1 MTFEAAG
8 LFGLNTPVK
17 PRLPRRPDPCGRTHG
32 GEGLGSLR
40 CSVCKDKRAEHAAA
54 DLALAAQVREPSQGR
69 FTDWYCRVVG
79 RTPKPNPHAA
89 LIANAISTRPWK
101 A

>member
-1 MTFEAAG
+1 MTT
-8 LFGLNTPVK
+8 LKVTK
-17 PRLPRRPDPCGRTHG
+17 PRRTDPCGNIHFA
-32 GEGLGSLR
+32 LGSLW
-40 CSVCKDKRAEHAAA
+40 CHDCQDKRTAHALA
-54 DLALAAQVREPSQGR
+54 DLALAAQVHPQVTQGR
-69 FTDWYCRVVG
+69 FTVWYCRVVG